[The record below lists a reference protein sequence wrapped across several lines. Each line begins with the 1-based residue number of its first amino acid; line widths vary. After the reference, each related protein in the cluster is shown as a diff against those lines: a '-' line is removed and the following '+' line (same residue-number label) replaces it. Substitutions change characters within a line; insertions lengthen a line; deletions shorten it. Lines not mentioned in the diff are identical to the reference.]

1 MSENISSGSN
11 YYSEDFFVEA
21 LRNSRRPSPG
31 LIRKMLAGR
40 AQYLEM
46 KAKDFAE
53 QGRPTGMFID
63 ELRSIIEVIEVFEE
77 ANPLTDANALT
88 FRERYEYP
96 PPWTPERPPSTEGM
110 RRYPIR
116 ETDGNRAPDP
126 QRQDVDGN
134 KA

>member
-1 MSENISSGSN
+1 MSEYISSGGSN
-11 YYSEDFFVEA
+11 YYPEDFFVKA
-21 LRNSRRPSPG
+21 LRNYRRPSPG

-63 ELRSIIEVIEVFEE
+63 ELRSIVEVIEVFEE
-77 ANPLTDANALT
+77 AYPLTDAQALT
-88 FRERYEYP
+88 FRERYEI
-96 PPWTPERPPSTEGM
+96 PPWSPERPPTTEGM
-110 RRYPIR
+110 RRYPVR